1 MSTLFRYASPLALG
15 LLTLA
20 ACDDDDD
27 GPVDL
32 GPGEEE
38 VITTVRVS
46 LTAPDGSTAEL
57 LARDPDGFGGGDTL
71 VTTVDTLAAN
81 TEYDVALT
89 FLNETETPA
98 EDVTE
103 EIAEEDEEHQV
114 FFLPSSGLALTVTAT
129 DRDADGRPVGLE
141 ATARTLVASGGTLRV
156 VLRHEPDK
164 DADGVAGGDI
174 ANAGGE
180 TDVEVDFP
188 VVIQ

>member
-1 MSTLFRYASPLALG
+1 MTTLFRYASPLALG

-20 ACDDDDD
+20 ACDDDD
-27 GPVDL
+27 GPVDP
-32 GPGEEE
+32 GAGEEE

-57 LARDPDGFGGGDTL
+57 TFVDPDGDGGTAPAITG
-71 VTTVDTLAAN
+71 DTLAAN
-81 TEYDVALT
+81 TEYDVTLT

-98 EDVTE
+98 EDITE
-103 EIAEEDEEHQV
+103 EIAEEGEEHQI
-114 FFLPSSGLALTVTAT
+114 FFLASAGLALTVTAT
-129 DRDADGRPVGLE
+129 DRDGDGRPVGLE
-141 ATARTLVASGGTLRV
+141 AEAVAAGASSGTLRV

-164 DADGVAGGDI
+164 DAEGVAGGDI

-188 VVIQ
+188 VVIR